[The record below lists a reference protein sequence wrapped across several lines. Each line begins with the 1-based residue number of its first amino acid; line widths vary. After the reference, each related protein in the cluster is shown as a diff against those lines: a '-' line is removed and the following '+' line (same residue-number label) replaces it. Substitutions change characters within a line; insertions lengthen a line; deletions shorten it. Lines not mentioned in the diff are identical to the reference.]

1 MGMRQRPKYWG
12 LERSYSNSLVC
23 ELGAMLPLV
32 AFLLALFS
40 VTSVSSAG
48 CGYDACPKPKPGH
61 LNVHLVPH
69 THNDVGWLK
78 TVDQYFY
85 GDKNRDVAS
94 SLASYN
100 LTKAL
105 SIHAT

>member
-1 MGMRQRPKYWG
+1 MP
-12 LERSYSNSLVC
+12 L
-23 ELGAMLPLV
+23 LG
-32 AFLLALFS
+32 FIALS

-48 CGYDACPKPKPGH
+48 CGYDACPKPKAGH

-85 GDKNRDVAS
+85 GDKNRDVVS
-94 SLASYN
+94 SLAPYN
-100 LTKAL
+100 LTGAL
-105 SIHAT
+105 SIHTP

>member
-1 MGMRQRPKYWG
+1 
-12 LERSYSNSLVC
+12 
-23 ELGAMLPLV
+23 MLPLV
-32 AFLLALFS
+32 VFLTLLS

-48 CGYDACPKPKPGH
+48 CGYDACPEPKPGH

-85 GDKNRDVAS
+85 GDKNRDVMSAP
-94 SLASYN
+94 SLH
-100 LTKAL
+100 
-105 SIHAT
+105 SIRLGLC